1 MPTQQH
7 IYACAIFQITIKRC
21 RMYYYLEVMKYAM
34 KETPDEEPD
43 QVLIDSVNIEAKK
56 FRLRTQPFISQEMD
70 GCIQKELND
79 NKFEFMKHAR
89 KKGYKG

>member
-56 FRLRTQPFISQEMD
+56 I
-70 GCIQKELND
+70 
-79 NKFEFMKHAR
+79 
-89 KKGYKG
+89 